1 MTKRTAQL
9 TRECRA
15 AMLAQIRDWGGWV
28 TSRQIIAHFHDLW
41 DVSGLA
47 ISQDLQLLCR
57 GGALEKRQGT
67 THWLDDPSRP
77 RILEY
82 RAVGG
87 ER

>member
-1 MTKRTAQL
+1 MTQPSTG
-9 TRECRA
+9 ECRA

-57 GGALEKRQGT
+57 RGELESRKSA
-67 THWLDDPSRP
+67 THWLDDPSRG